1 MITLQ
6 DAIRIANEW
15 NPKYDTY
22 QEYEDA
28 YVFFIDD
35 GIKRVGGGDNCLIVE
50 KTNGNKLHFAP
61 YFMDA
66 DRDIVEVGEP
76 VRFKPRE
83 KTLKLKYIGES
94 FGAFSLTNGKVYAA
108 KDENEGMYR
117 VIDDSGE
124 DYLYSKDNPAPLDG
138 SSPGGRWEIIAED
151 DLPAKSYNHLQLH
164 LKDEEITADIKITGW
179 EPFESKDYKSVKC
192 CKVSVSLQ
200 SWYLNYNNI
209 EDETLDSAE
218 VSITKDT
225 FKAWLNGEFDKGK
238 GLSFIEPDF
247 ELEFHIDDNTRYIE
261 YIIHFFT
268 DGVLTEGEYRN
279 IIGKKSEEYIYTY
292 LRYIT
297 QELND
302 YDLEI
307 RELIDKGVLRYV

>member
-1 MITLQ
+1 M
-6 DAIRIANEW
+6 
-15 NPKYDTY
+15 
-22 QEYEDA
+22 
-28 YVFFIDD
+28 
-35 GIKRVGGGDNCLIVE
+35 
-50 KTNGNKLHFAP
+50 
-61 YFMDA
+61 
-66 DRDIVEVGEP
+66 
-76 VRFKPRE
+76 
-83 KTLKLKYIGES
+83 
-94 FGAFSLTNGKVYAA
+94 
-108 KDENEGMYR
+108 
-117 VIDDSGE
+117 
-124 DYLYSKDNPAPLDG
+124 
-138 SSPGGRWEIIAED
+138 
-151 DLPAKSYNHLQLH
+151 H

-179 EPFESKDYKSVKC
+179 EPFESQDYKSVKW

-268 DGVLTEGEYRN
+268 DGVLIEGEYRN

-307 RELIDKGVLRYV
+307 RELIDKGVLRYI

>member
-1 MITLQ
+1 MITLK
-6 DAIRIANEW
+6 DAIKIAEEW
-15 NPKYDTY
+15 SSKFDAY

-28 YVFFIDD
+28 YEFYVDD
-35 GIKRVGGGDNCLIVE
+35 GIITVGGAERNLIID
-50 KTNGNKLHFAP
+50 KSTGKRIPWAM

-66 DRDIVEVGEP
+66 DREIVELGEP

-151 DLPAKSYNHLQLH
+151 DLPAKCYNHLRLNLQ
-164 LKDEEITADIKITGW
+164 DEEITADIKIIGW
-179 EPFESKDYKSVKC
+179 EPFESEYMESAKW
-192 CKVSVSLQ
+192 CKVSVSLK
-200 SWYLNYNNI
+200 SWYLNYDI
-209 EDETLDSAE
+209 EEDEALDSVE
-218 VSITKDT
+218 VVIIKDT
-225 FKAWLNGEFDKGK
+225 LQNWLDGKIDKEK
-238 GLSFIEPDF
+238 ELSFFEPDF
-247 ELEFHIDDNTRYIE
+247 ELDFYVDDNTRYIE
-261 YIIHFFT
+261 YIIHFVT
-268 DGVLTEGEYRN
+268 DGVLMGGEYRN
-279 IIGKKSEEYIYTY
+279 IINEKYEEYIYTY
-292 LRYIT
+292 LRYVT
-297 QELND
+297 QELSD

-307 RELIDKGVLRYV
+307 RALIDKGILRY